1 MGAVLMGNSVGIG
14 VGSLEEG
21 DKVGAVLTG
30 NSVGIGVSLIVGMA
44 VGSLVGF

>member
-1 MGAVLMGNSVGIG
+1 MGNSVGIG

-30 NSVGIGVSLIVGMA
+30 NSVGIGVSCQNPTNMRNRHG
-44 VGSLVGF
+44 

>member
-30 NSVGIGVSLIVGMA
+30 NSVGIGVSCQNPTNMRNRHG
-44 VGSLVGF
+44 